1 MFFYSYR
8 IDTLYFGKNKLF
20 FYDVDFEEIGISSF
34 CSYQD
39 MSSWDRQVLKIPLKI

>member
-8 IDTLYFGKNKLF
+8 INTLYFGKNILF
-20 FYDVDFEEIGISSF
+20 LYDPDCEVIAISSF

-39 MSSWDRQVLKIPLKI
+39 MSSWDRQRSKIPLKI